1 MFSIIIRT
9 LIIILC
15 LHGHRADAQKKGNIT
30 VRMNHFAAAEKLVA
44 GGLYKNSY
52 GETYTIDRLKYYIS
66 GIKLISTDG
75 NAVME
80 SGDPCYL
87 VYSDDELSGTITFE
101 VSEGR
106 YSAISFLLGVDSL
119 YNVSGA
125 QTGALDPVNGMFW
138 TWNTGYVSIKI
149 EGRSPLSNL
158 PQHLIEYHLGGF
170 KGPDNVNQRIDLLFP
185 GGNTDTK
192 ENKTTMI
199 RVKTDVNSFFNSVH
213 SLPIKNNPA
222 CTSPGRLARQYS
234 ENYARI
240 FSIDK
245 VEYK

>member
-1 MFSIIIRT
+1 MFSIILRT
-9 LIIILC
+9 LIIIFC
-15 LHGHRADAQKKGNIT
+15 LHGHRADAQKKGNIK
-30 VRMNHFAAAEKLVA
+30 VRMSHFAAAEKLVA

-52 GETYTIDRLKYYIS
+52 GEAYTIDRLKYYIS

-138 TWNTGYVSIKI
+138 TWNTGYVILKI
-149 EGRSPLSNL
+149 EGKSPVSTL
-158 PQHLIEYHLGGF
+158 PGHLIEYHLGGF
-170 KGPDNVNQRIDLLFP
+170 KGPDKVARRITLPFPHGHINVIQTKSVAID
-185 GGNTDTK
+185 
-192 ENKTTMI
+192 
-199 RVKTDVNSFFNSVH
+199 VKVDINSFFSGTH
-213 SLPIKNNPA
+213 ELPIRIHPA
-222 CTSPGRLARQYS
+222 CTMAGGLARQYA
-234 ENYARI
+234 ENYATA
-240 FSIDK
+240 FSIAD
-245 VEYK
+245 VNE

>member
-1 MFSIIIRT
+1 MLFNAFTILFLLFFQTHLVHPKQQLQVEIRFSNFAGNKIISV
-9 LIIILC
+9 
-15 LHGHRADAQKKGNIT
+15 D
-30 VRMNHFAAAEKLVA
+30 
-44 GGLYKNSY
+44 S
-52 GETYTIDRLKYYIS
+52 TYTNSLGENYTIQRLKYYITNIELLNTKTGNRFAIAES
-66 GIKLISTDG
+66 YFLVDENDEPSKTISVSVPKENYDG
-75 NAVME
+75 
-80 SGDPCYL
+80 
-87 VYSDDELSGTITFE
+87 
-101 VSEGR
+101 
-106 YSAISFLLGVDSL
+106 ISFLLGVDSL
-119 YNVSGA
+119 HNVSGA
-125 QTGALDPVNGMFW
+125 QTGALDPMNGMFW